1 MLSAT
6 EFYEVSTP
14 LLVVLWIETVV
25 YLGIGLY
32 QTFDDFIHKTPKWA
46 YINDRLNSWIWFQDK
61 IGHKMHAAICFMLG
75 FVALNGALEGMVTR
89 FEIEIIFVSFALISG
104 MVFGLLPPGRF
115 GLVTIVTKPEII
127 LQIVMYVFCVHLIR
141 PEIIA
146 LCVVLNL
153 WGVFV
158 YFRQTSK
165 IHGGEFEILRAD
177 MVEAGFDEK
186 RLETVDKL
194 AGYQQQ
200 GAHESGR
207 DPVGS

>member
-1 MLSAT
+1 M
-6 EFYEVSTP
+6 
-14 LLVVLWIETVV
+14 
-25 YLGIGLY
+25 
-32 QTFDDFIHKTPKWA
+32 
-46 YINDRLNSWIWFQDK
+46 
-61 IGHKMHAAICFMLG
+61 
-75 FVALNGALEGMVTR
+75 
-89 FEIEIIFVSFALISG
+89 
-104 MVFGLLPPGRF
+104 
-115 GLVTIVTKPEII
+115 TIVTKPEII

-141 PEIIA
+141 LEIIA
-146 LCVVLNL
+146 LCAVLNL

-165 IHGGEFEILRAD
+165 IHGGEFAILRAD